1 MNQNPL
7 VSIIVNNYNY
17 DQFLPDAIESALA
30 QTYPLTEVIVVD
42 DGSTDGS
49 RAVIARYGD
58 RITPVL
64 KENGGQAS
72 AFNAGFASS
81 NGEIIIF
88 LDADDILLPHI
99 VGRVVEVFQA
109 RPDIVSVHYRLS
121 VVNAD
126 GASTGKFEPPAFCSM
141 PNGDLRPILRTMFD
155 HIPWPA
161 TSGNAWAAHVLSQF
175 FPLDEQDIRGCAD
188 YYVQRATAL
197 FGPVISLE
205 DEVGGCYR
213 VHGSN
218 SFYRTQVDLGQL
230 RWNITT
236 RVFNAYEHIWRLADS
251 LGLDVLPRNF
261 AELSDY
267 ALLARRLIS
276 IKLDPEGHPYGEDR
290 LLSLCWR
297 GIVALLRAPD
307 LSAPYKMLYIIW
319 FAALTAS
326 PSPLA
331 WWLAQQ
337 FQAPPMAMARARLRL
352 YVGNLHWERRFSK
365 TRR

>member
-17 DQFLPDAIESALA
+17 DQFLPVAIESALA
-30 QTYPLTEVIVVD
+30 QAYPLTQVIVVD
-42 DGSTDGS
+42 DGSTDDS

-64 KENGGQAS
+64 KGNGGQAS

-81 NGEIIIF
+81 DGEIIIF
-88 LDADDILLPHI
+88 LDADDTLLPHI
-99 VGRVVEVFQA
+99 AGRVVEVFQA

-121 VVNAD
+121 VVDAD
-126 GASTGKFEPPAFCSM
+126 GAPTGRFEPPAFCHM
-141 PNGDLRPILRTMFD
+141 PNGDVRPQLRTMFD

-161 TSGNAWAAHVLSQF
+161 TSGNAWSAHVLSQF
-175 FPLDEQDIRGCAD
+175 FPLDEQDIRGCTD

-218 SFYRTQVDLGQL
+218 SFYRTKVDLDQL
-230 RWNITT
+230 RWNISS
-236 RVFNAYEHIWRLADS
+236 RVFNAYEHIWSLADS

-261 AELSDY
+261 ADLSDY

-276 IKLDPEGHPYGEDR
+276 IKLDPKRHPYREDS
-290 LLSLCWR
+290 LPSLCWR
-297 GIVALLRAPD
+297 GILALLRAPD
-307 LSAPYKMLYIIW
+307 LSPPYKMLHILW
-319 FAALTAS
+319 FAALAAS
-326 PSPLA
+326 PRPFA

-337 FQAPPMAMARARLRL
+337 FQTPPMATFRARLKLPRL
-352 YVGNLHWERRFSK
+352 SGSSEDCVNR
-365 TRR
+365 